1 MYNFNVFHIHI
12 IININNELVNKIN
25 FTKTAEQTA
34 TVTTSTLTYT
44 GLSVTIPANK
54 FYIVEAIGQ
63 YANCNIT
70 NMLIA
75 TSNTNTANG
84 RTNAQSTTVG
94 KGSRVQY
101 IGFSSTSSVTYY
113 LWAKGE
119 SAASTSVIF
128 YAVYC

>member
-1 MYNFNVFHIHI
+1 MY
-12 IININNELVNKIN
+12 NNELVNKIN

-119 SAASTSVIF
+119 PAASTSVIF